1 MCFGD
6 FVTESSSFYATL
18 LFCFC
23 LCKYRKPEGCLPGF
37 SLSSDFIF
45 DPLFSQRLNNSLD
58 RLLLGYEAH
67 CRPCSKNCSSLVD
80 STVYV
85 SASYSPGVPSWE
97 SFLSM
102 QLPSLFLVCISRSHF
117 PTTSRAL
124 KDDPARSSNAR
135 AVNPSWLVHQ
145 WYKLQDG
152 QVSSLHLRVGRS
164 CPFTY
169 KVSGGMCSIDLWS
182 TL

>member
-85 SASYSPGVPSWE
+85 SAKF
-97 SFLSM
+97 SFYATTL
-102 QLPSLFLVCISRSHF
+102 LVSCVHQSKTFSDDK
-117 PTTSRAL
+117 PCL
-124 KDDPARSSNAR
+124 KDDPARYLNAR
-135 AVNPSWLVHQ
+135 AVNPSWLVH
-145 WYKLQDG
+145 
-152 QVSSLHLRVGRS
+152 
-164 CPFTY
+164 
-169 KVSGGMCSIDLWS
+169 
-182 TL
+182 